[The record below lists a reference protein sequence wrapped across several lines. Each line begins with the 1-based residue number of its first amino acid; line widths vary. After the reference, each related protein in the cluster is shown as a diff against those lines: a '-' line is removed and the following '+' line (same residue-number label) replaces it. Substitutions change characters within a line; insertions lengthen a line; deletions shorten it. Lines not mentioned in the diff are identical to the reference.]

1 MKKHFASILFTV
13 ASLIGLGVSAVGQ
26 EQKVIVAVPFSFVAA
41 GKILPAGK
49 YTVSHLSDD
58 GLEQLRISSYEN
70 RAGVLVLANHFDS
83 HSVNNPK
90 VTFEEAGDMHYLRT
104 IESSDGI
111 YTIDLPRTINLLV
124 ASTKQHGSMSA
135 SGTN

>member
-1 MKKHFASILFTV
+1 MKKHFASILFTL

-26 EQKVIVAVPFSFVAA
+26 EQKVIVEVPFNFVAA

-49 YTVSHLSDD
+49 YTVTRLSDNGLEHLS
-58 GLEQLRISSYEN
+58 ISSYEN

-83 HSVNNPK
+83 HSVENPK
-90 VTFEEAGDMHYLRT
+90 VTFEEVGDLHYLRT
-104 IESSDGI
+104 IESSDGV
-111 YTIDLPRTINLLV
+111 YTIDLPRTINLV

>member
-1 MKKHFASILFTV
+1 MKKYFASVLFAV
-13 ASLIGLGVSAVGQ
+13 VSLIGLGVSAVGQ

-41 GKILPAGK
+41 GKILPAGE
-49 YTVSHLSDD
+49 YTVSRLSHD
-58 GLEQLRISSYEN
+58 GLEELRISSFEN

-83 HSVNNPK
+83 HSANSPK
-90 VTFEEAGDMHYLRT
+90 VTFEQVGDVHYLRT
-104 IESSDGI
+104 IESSEGV

-124 ASTKQHGSMSA
+124 ASTKQHGSMSP